1 MSEFHNEK
9 LRILANKCNAEMM
22 TPVDAFVQGFI
33 MGRKYQR
40 EFTTQ
45 LHNNILRE
53 MHENSD
59 YKFDLDNWWDNKI
72 AELEKENFDLK
83 SKYVWTNEN
92 EQTWEVSGG

>member
-1 MSEFHNEK
+1 MSDIYSDK
-9 LRILANKCNAEMM
+9 LKLLAKRSNAEQMDS
-22 TPVDAFVQGFI
+22 VSAFAQGFI

-59 YKFDLDNWWDNKI
+59 HKFEQENWWDNKI
-72 AELEKENFDLK
+72 IELEKENFELK
-83 SKYVWTNEN
+83 SKYIW
-92 EQTWEVSGG
+92 EQE